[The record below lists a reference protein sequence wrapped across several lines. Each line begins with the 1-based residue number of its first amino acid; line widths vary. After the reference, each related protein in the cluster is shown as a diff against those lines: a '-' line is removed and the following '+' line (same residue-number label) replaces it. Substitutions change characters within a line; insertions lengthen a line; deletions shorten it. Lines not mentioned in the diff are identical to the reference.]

1 VVLTEI
7 RVLLYLLAQ
16 QAHKALLALLAH
28 KEPLAQ
34 KAILGI
40 LEHKVFQ

>member
-7 RVLLYLLAQ
+7 QVQLDLLEQ
-16 QAHKALLALLAH
+16 QAHRALLDLLAH

-34 KAILGI
+34 KAILEI
-40 LEHKVFQ
+40 LAHRVFQ